1 MKRWLLALVL
11 LAACDRRAAPPAAAP
26 ADTTTPPA
34 SPARVDSAAADTS
47 RPPAPPGVQRAS
59 GTTPLSGKVVVGGIE
74 GQLQTTLQPGN
85 GSAVFLTG
93 ALESELRSLAGAT
106 VSVTGAETR
115 RDNRRSVVVES
126 YEITDVDGER
136 PAVGRFLAGNRLA
149 TATDTL
155 IVTGTIN
162 APAGAKVWITGD
174 RTGKQIAV
182 RSFGIIA
189 R

>member
-1 MKRWLLALVL
+1 M
-11 LAACDRRAAPPAAAP
+11 
-26 ADTTTPPA
+26 
-34 SPARVDSAAADTS
+34 
-47 RPPAPPGVQRAS
+47 
-59 GTTPLSGKVVVGGIE
+59 GGIE
-74 GQLQTTLQPGN
+74 GQLQTTLQPAN

-106 VSVTGAETR
+106 VTVTGAESR
-115 RDNRRSVVVES
+115 SDNRRSVVVES
-126 YEITDVDGER
+126 YVVTDVDGER

-149 TATDTL
+149 TATDIL
-155 IVTGTIN
+155 LVTGTIN
-162 APAGAKVWITGD
+162 APAGAKIWIIGD